1 MKKIL
6 VVGGFGFLGSALVN
20 ELFKTNRYDVTILV
34 KQSSNAFRINKKILK
49 KVKVAYIEKINF
61 DFFFKQNKFYSV
73 INSAVIYDDISDYK
87 VFETNFILTLKIIE
101 YAKIN
106 LCENFITFGSFY
118 SKSKN
123 YDQKVA
129 YTSSKKYLSDHL
141 KSISK
146 ARFLNLQ
153 LEHMYGPFDSE
164 SKFIP
169 QIAKHIYEN
178 NKEIELT
185 KGTQKRDFIFVDDVC
200 DLIIEI
206 LEKFNSFPY
215 GYSTIEVGNGI
226 YVEFKEFIKKMK
238 SIFNNDIT
246 KLRFGTHPENINE
259 IKASKANLDLIP
271 SFMSWKPK
279 TSISEGIIEILKNI
293 KQK

>member
-6 VVGGFGFLGSALVN
+6 VVGGFGFLGSTLVSQ
-20 ELFKTNRYDVTILV
+20 LFETNKYDITILV
-34 KQSSNAFRINKKILK
+34 KKSSNAFRINKNILK
-49 KVKVAYIEKINF
+49 KIKVAYIENINF
-61 DFFFKQNKFYSV
+61 DSFFKQNKFYSV
-73 INSAVIYDDISDYK
+73 VNLAVIYDDIFDYK

-106 LCENFITFGSFY
+106 LCENFITFGSFF
-118 SKSKN
+118 SKFKN

-129 YTSSKKYLSDHL
+129 YTSSKKNLSDHL

-146 ARFLNLQ
+146 ARVLNLQ

-178 NKEIELT
+178 NKEIKLT
-185 KGTQKRDFIFVDDVC
+185 KGTQKRDFIFVKDVC
-200 DLIIEI
+200 DLTLEI
-206 LEKFNSFPY
+206 LEKFNYFDF
-215 GYSTIEVGNGI
+215 GFSTIEVGNGKSI
-226 YVEFKEFIKKMK
+226 EVKEFIEKMK
-238 SIFNNDIT
+238 YIFKNDIT

-259 IKASKANLDLIP
+259 IKESKANLDLIP

-293 KQK
+293 KKK